1 LSSFNIKKEELQEL
15 ATLTAEKLGL
25 PDPYV
30 IEKDWFVT
38 KAIAILMAVQ
48 DEIFHLVFQ
57 GGTALAKAHR
67 FVQRMSEDCD
77 FRLAYKNPEEIYKK
91 DAQRKLLRTFRKNL
105 VKALVDNGLW
115 GETRVLRCI
124 QEFG

>member
-1 LSSFNIKKEELQEL
+1 MLDNQNDAALIQATGYQLNLSEF
-15 ATLTAEKLGL
+15 
-25 PDPYV
+25 V
-30 IEKDWFVT
+30 IEKDIFVT
-38 KAIAILMAVQ
+38 KAIAILMSVE
-48 DEIFHLVFQ
+48 DEVFKLVFQ

-77 FRLAYKNPEEIYKK
+77 FRLAYKNPEEAHKK
-91 DAQRKLLRTFRKNL
+91 DAQRKLLRAFRKNL